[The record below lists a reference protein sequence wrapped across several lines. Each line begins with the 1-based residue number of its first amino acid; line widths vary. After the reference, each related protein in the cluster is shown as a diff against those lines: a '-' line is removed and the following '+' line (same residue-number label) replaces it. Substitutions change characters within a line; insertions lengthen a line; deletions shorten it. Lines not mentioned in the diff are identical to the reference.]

1 MDPILLAELGRQ
13 HIDDLAR
20 ARRSTRPGGGRVRP
34 TAARWLRRVAA
45 GLDPAGALPAPVGGP
60 CQKVT

>member
-20 ARRSTRPGGGRVRP
+20 ARRPTGPGGGRVRP
-34 TAARWLRRVAA
+34 TAARWLRRLAA
-45 GLDPAGALPAPVGGP
+45 GLDPTGAIPAPVGQQG
-60 CQKVT
+60 QKIT